1 MFKDQET
8 VADELTIVNKLPYKF
23 SYRFRDMNGKESK
36 LMIEDWEIGALF
48 WRYAR
53 GPGGNEELAVEKVRE
68 KYWDE
73 FVQSERYA
81 PVLNLGT
88 TLAFHNKKA
97 PNPFVIIG
105 VVAPPPQSHQ
115 QPTLSFD

>member
-1 MFKDQET
+1 
-8 VADELTIVNKLPYKF
+8 
-23 SYRFRDMNGKESK
+23 
-36 LMIEDWEIGALF
+36 MIEDWEIGALF

-53 GPGGNEELAVEKVRE
+53 SLGGDEKIAVQKVRE

-73 FVQSERYA
+73 FVQSGRYA
-81 PVLNLGT
+81 PVLILGT

-105 VVAPPPQSHQ
+105 VVAPPPQSHH
-115 QPTLSFD
+115 QPTFPF